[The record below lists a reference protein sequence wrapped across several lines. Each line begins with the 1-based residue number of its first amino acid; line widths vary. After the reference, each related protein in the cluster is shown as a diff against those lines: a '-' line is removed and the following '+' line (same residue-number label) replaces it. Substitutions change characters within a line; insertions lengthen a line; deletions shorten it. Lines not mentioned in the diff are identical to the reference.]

1 MVENIARDDDSI
13 ELEIL
18 DIQQIEEK
26 PEPYNSYNPKFSHD
40 ETYVAF
46 EISHE
51 MYNKIYIYQMAVTES
66 GSGFSFMKIHEVYM
80 EESIGE
86 DLTVISRR
94 ASTMSSPGFPAGA
107 HLSLPLMQVWGSTT
121 CSWER

>member
-1 MVENIARDDDSI
+1 MKNKIIYCFIFIMVILLGGCLRGVKVDEPPVKESPVKPREEVPIVPEEEVEIDYDSI

-51 MYNKIYIYQMAVTES
+51 MYNKIYIYQMAVLLQ
-66 GSGFSFMKIHEVYM
+66 GLK
-80 EESIGE
+80 
-86 DLTVISRR
+86 
-94 ASTMSSPGFPAGA
+94 
-107 HLSLPLMQVWGSTT
+107 
-121 CSWER
+121 